1 MGKKRVVILGAGFG
15 GLYTYLYLKRARSA
29 NNLEIVLVNKTNYFL
44 FTPMLHEVAT
54 GGLNPQHVSESLR
67 EALRTYTPDF
77 LQADVTAVDLRNQVV
92 LTTLCDME
100 YDYLVIALGAETNFY
115 DIPGAEKYALE
126 LKNIQDALSIRR
138 RIIDVF
144 ELASRTADPK
154 ERKGLL
160 QFLIVGGGATG
171 VELVAEISEFIF
183 HTMARLYATIDFE
196 KEVRLILINS
206 DEEILKLFHPSLRTK
221 AHETLQ
227 KKHVEIHTGCVVKE
241 VSNDGIRTM
250 DNQFIHGHTIIWVAG
265 VKPVGVKFPTRPE
278 FDKTGR
284 IVVDRFLRVKEYEN
298 VSAIGDIASFA
309 GLDGRPLP
317 MFAQVAVKEAKIV
330 AKNIFR
336 SIAGKPLTPFAYK
349 KTGDLISL
357 GQWMAM
363 GDIMGFQIYGRFT
376 WWLWRTVYLFKF
388 ASWKK
393 RIQIAIDWT
402 LNLFNPRDT
411 SKL

>member
-1 MGKKRVVILGAGFG
+1 
-15 GLYTYLYLKRARSA
+15 
-29 NNLEIVLVNKTNYFL
+29 
-44 FTPMLHEVAT
+44 MLHEVAT

-67 EALRTYTPDF
+67 EALKKYIPDF
-77 LQADVTAVDLRNQVV
+77 LQADVTAVDLRHQVV
-92 LTTLCDME
+92 QTTLCDIE
-100 YDYLVIALGAETNFY
+100 YDYVVIALGAETNFY
-115 DIPGAEKYALE
+115 GIPGAEKYALE

-144 ELASRTADPK
+144 ELASRTADQERRK
-154 ERKGLL
+154 ELL
-160 QFLIVGGGATG
+160 RFVVVGGGATG

-183 HTMARLYATIDFE
+183 HTMVRLYATIDFE

-227 KKHVEIHTGCVVKE
+227 KKHIEIYARCVVKE
-241 VSNDGIRTM
+241 VFKDGVRTM
-250 DNQFIHGHTIIWVAG
+250 DDQFIHGHTVIWVAG

-278 FDKTGR
+278 LDRAGR
-284 IVVDRFLRVKEYEN
+284 IVVDKFLRAKDYEN
-298 VSAIGDIASFA
+298 VFVVGDIASFA

-330 AKNIFR
+330 AKNIFW
-336 SIAGKPLTPFAYK
+336 SVAGKPLKSFAYK

-393 RIQIAIDWT
+393 RIQIAVDWT